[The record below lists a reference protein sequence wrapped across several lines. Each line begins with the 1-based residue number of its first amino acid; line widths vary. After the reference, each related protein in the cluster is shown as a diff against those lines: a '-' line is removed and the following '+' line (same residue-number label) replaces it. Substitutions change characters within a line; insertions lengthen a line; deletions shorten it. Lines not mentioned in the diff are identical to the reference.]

1 MLPDFLKTKEKLKK
15 MLDSERKKAEML
27 HLGPVADAPRSMIF
41 EGKRTNR
48 TVIIYTDA
56 PCEEIKMGE
65 VTSKLEVK
73 WEEVETM
80 THETI
85 LNKIDNVA
93 KEMAEQ
99 IKKSYYETLSE
110 AAEEAGN
117 VTSSDGKP
125 LSVDMIL
132 EMVKEMHL
140 SFDEKGEASG
150 LTFAASPE
158 LYPALVEVIEQ
169 AKADPQ
175 IDNRFKALM
184 EQKREEWRVR
194 ENNRELVG

>member
-15 MLDSERKKAEML
+15 MLDSERKKAELL

-56 PCEEIKMGE
+56 PCEEIKME
-65 VTSKLEVK
+65 KLTSRLAVK

-80 THETI
+80 THEI
-85 LNKIDNVA
+85 VLNKINETA

-99 IKKSYYETLSE
+99 IKKSYYGTLIE

-117 VTSSDGKP
+117 VTSTDGKP

-132 EMVKEMHL
+132 EMLEKMNV
-140 SFDEKGEASG
+140 SFDEEGNPSG
-150 LTFAASPE
+150 LTFAGSPE
-158 LYPALVEVIEQ
+158 LRPVIAEVISQ
-169 AKADPQ
+169 AESDPRYQ
-175 IDNRFKALM
+175 TLM
-184 EQKREEWRVR
+184 EEKKEEWRAR
-194 ENNRELVG
+194 ESRRKLVG